1 MLTKYIISQ
10 LQIDDQFR
18 LKTNSIGEL
27 YQSKCQ
33 NIFSQ
38 KDPI

>member
-10 LQIDDQFR
+10 IKINDQYR
-18 LKTNSIGEL
+18 LKTNSIGEQ
-27 YQSKCQ
+27 YQPKCQ

-38 KDPI
+38 EDPI